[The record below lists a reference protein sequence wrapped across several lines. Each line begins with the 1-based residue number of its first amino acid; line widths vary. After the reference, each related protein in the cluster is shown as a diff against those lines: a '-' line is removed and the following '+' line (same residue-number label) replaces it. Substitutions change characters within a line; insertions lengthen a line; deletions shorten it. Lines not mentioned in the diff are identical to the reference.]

1 MKHKFLLKTMLLL
14 CALVAGSSNVWADTT
29 VDITDLGKQTWSSYS
44 LTSGVITISTNL
56 NNGSAPTTSNAQYRW
71 KANNII
77 TISTSSGVLKSIRF
91 KTNSTAAYGPKN
103 LNYSGSAIT
112 SSGTDYTWN
121 APSEMNSANF
131 TVTSEA
137 RLTEIHVTYGEA
149 SGGGGGSPVATPV
162 LSVGTGTYT
171 TAQSVTISCDT
182 GGATIYY
189 TTDGSDPDDSSTE
202 YTSAVS
208 ITTSGTNLK
217 AIAYKDGMTKSSVA
231 SATYNIQPTKP
242 TISATG
248 ATVTIFGGDG
258 CTFYYTTNGTTPTSS
273 STKYTA
279 PFDLLADC
287 TIKAIAYDTYGNA
300 SNVSSD
306 YKFKYMPLEPK
317 NINSGY
323 FVKVNDVSDLENGDA
338 ILIVCET
345 ENRAMSTTQETNY
358 RGHVGVTPSAGV
370 IYAPSASVQKI
381 TLVKKSE
388 DINSDDVDDD
398 VFYFYVSGTSTGYLY
413 AASSSSN
420 YLKTEATPD
429 DNARATISI
438 SSGDATIIFTGTYTR
453 NNLRHNNNDS
463 RFSCYNS
470 TSTLELVQ
478 IYKEV
483 AHNVPVTISPDS
495 YATLS
500 SSFALDFTSTTT
512 KAYIAK
518 TKTSSTVTLT
528 QVNKVPA
535 NTGVLLYKDG
545 GTTENIPVFNGIGA
559 DDKTGN
565 VLKASDGSVTG
576 DEKTIFAL
584 GKKNGTIGF
593 YLVGDGVTVPAG
605 KAYIEATGGSLVK
618 VFTFDFDDEA
628 DGIKTLSDSPVE
640 GENIYNLAG
649 QRLNKMQKGINIVNG
664 KKVLR

>member
-1 MKHKFLLKTMLLL
+1 MSWADEVTYTFTTKEWNATSG
-14 CALVAGSSNVWADTT
+14 GSAANWTSGKDGGGFSNNGIQVTGSQSANGTSPVSFSNVSQIVVT
-29 VDITDLGKQTWSSYS
+29 YN
-44 LTSGVITISTNL
+44 TNK
-56 NNGSAPTTSNAQYRW
+56 SAGAGTLKIKIGDNEEVSNSVA
-71 KANNII
+71 
-77 TISTSSGVLKSIRF
+77 
-91 KTNSTAAYGPKN
+91 
-103 LNYSGSAIT
+103 YSGSKD
-112 SSGTDYTWN
+112 GR
-121 APSEMNSANF
+121 SANF
-131 TVTSEA
+131 TSTFNFSPSQSGNVKLSIVGSTNS
-137 RLTEIHVTYGEA
+137 LYIVSITITY
-149 SGGGGGSPVATPV
+149 SGGGGGGGSTVSTPSF
-162 LSVGTGTYT
+162 LPAAGTYT
-171 TAQSVTISCDT
+171 TAQSVSISCATD
-182 GGATIYY
+182 GATIYY
-189 TTDGSDPDDSSTE
+189 TTNGDDPDDSDSRTE

-208 ITTSGTNLK
+208 ITTSGTTLK

-231 SATYNIQPTKP
+231 SATYTIKPTTP
-242 TISATG
+242 TISAAG
-248 ATVTIFGGDG
+248 ATVTISGGDG

-300 SNVSSD
+300 SSVSSD
-306 YKFKYMPLEPK
+306 YKFKYMPLAPK

-323 FVKVNDVSDLENGDA
+323 FVKVTDVSDLENGDA

-345 ENRAMSTTQETNY
+345 DDRAMSTTQETNY

-453 NNLRHNNNDS
+453 NNLRHNNKDS

-483 AHNVPVTISPDS
+483 AHNVPVTVSPDS

-518 TKTSSTVTLT
+518 KKTSSTVTLT

-576 DEKTIFAL
+576 DEETIFAL

-618 VFTFDFDDEA
+618 VFTFDFEDDA
-628 DGIKTLSDSPVE
+628 DGINSLTPALSE
-640 GENIYNLAG
+640 GEGAIYNLAG
-649 QRLNKMQKGINIVNG
+649 QRISKMQKGINIVNG